1 LKEIIN
7 IILKNRGK
15 RIYIQIATLGKEEM
29 LIYLAEYFK
38 TQIVVDERRYGNIVA
53 IDYRPELFTTD
64 PTKGWILLNSVQDG
78 LQDADCS
85 IHIGA
90 TGWANGGTY
99 ASGDGKKY
107 VKQNSL
113 SKFFTKS
120 LDCAI

>member
-1 LKEIIN
+1 LREIID
-7 IILKNRGK
+7 IILRNKGK
-15 RIYIQIATLGKEEM
+15 RVYIQIATLGKEEM

-38 TQIVVDERRYGNIVA
+38 TQIVLDERRYSNIIA

-78 LQDADCS
+78 LQDAECS

-99 ASGDGKKY
+99 SSGDGKKY
-107 VKQNSL
+107 VPFDFP
-113 SKFFTKS
+113 SKF
-120 LDCAI
+120 LQNP